1 MAKAM
6 VFALFFN
13 SLLSKSSNRHANLP
27 QLTGR
32 SSDRSPIQFILF
44 YDTYVLRNTGQL
56 RSIAAFL
63 LEMTKSEDVFTMVDK
78 MVDFVSISLDFRMS
92 GWQSVL
98 TKRLTA
104 QRCHRE

>member
-6 VFALFFN
+6 VFALFFY
-13 SLLSKSSNRHANLP
+13 SLLSKPSTYRHANLP

-44 YDTYVLRNTGQL
+44 HDTYVSRNTGQL

-63 LEMTKSEDVFTMVDK
+63 VEMTRSEDVFSMVDK
-78 MVDFVSISLDFRMS
+78 IVDFVSISLVRRYS
-92 GWQSVL
+92 IL
-98 TKRLTA
+98 TKTPDSSTTP
-104 QRCHRE
+104 